1 MNKYIDA
8 EPLRKEIEK
17 RMHICDGIFER
28 DSDTYYQGKAVAY
41 QETLPLIDSLQQE
54 QTSLPSNLDEAAKK
68 IVIQLHPCME
78 YSSVLGDHL
87 TMGELVELVK
97 AGAEWQKGQML
108 KDAAMVE
115 GEVVELG
122 ETYKSLAF
130 TVGLE
135 ELNEVLQP
143 LGVKDGD
150 RVRMIVIKE
159 EEK

>member
-8 EPLRKEIEK
+8 DRLKAEIERRK
-17 RMHICDGIFER
+17 GYISVTHFAEELL
-28 DSDTYYQGKAVAY
+28 SF
-41 QETLPLIDSLQQE
+41 IDSLQQE
-54 QTSLPSNLDEAAKK
+54 QPSLPSNLDEAAKK

-78 YSSVLGDHL
+78 YSSILGDHL

-97 AGAEWQKGQML
+97 AGANWHKAQML